1 VSIQVPRRSELA
13 PGGIPTMGVN
23 DNAGC
28 LDERGALD
36 VFREQAR
43 SYRIVGRYTAAF
55 RGSLTGPDSIA
66 SPGAFMTSPTQ
77 PPVADALSDDQAD
90 LPDSV
95 DSSADSETKAA
106 IAAFKFPF
114 KPGELAAAKNAS
126 QPWYKNGA
134 KNGHTKTPG
143 AAPPGTR
150 RSMGKR

>member
-1 VSIQVPRRSELA
+1 
-13 PGGIPTMGVN
+13 
-23 DNAGC
+23 
-28 LDERGALD
+28 
-36 VFREQAR
+36 
-43 SYRIVGRYTAAF
+43 
-55 RGSLTGPDSIA
+55 
-66 SPGAFMTSPTQ
+66 MTSPIQ
-77 PPVADALSDDQAD
+77 APAADEQAD

-106 IAAFKFPF
+106 IPAFKFPF
-114 KPGELAAAKNAS
+114 KPGELAAAKNAN